1 MKMYIN
7 KFKLEFETT
16 EIIKITNSGNARAY
30 FKWLPSPN
38 DTKLFTISPNIP
50 SAPEHTFCGPV
61 SISRIP
67 WRSRLL
73 TFAVL
78 LVQVALQLGAR
89 GNHQDCMENE
99 EV

>member
-38 DTKLFTISPNIP
+38 DTKLFTISPKEGFVEANSFYECKVTYIP
-50 SAPEHTFCGPV
+50 
-61 SISRIP
+61 
-67 WRSRLL
+67 
-73 TFAVL
+73 
-78 LVQVALQLGAR
+78 
-89 GNHQDCMENE
+89 N
-99 EV
+99 